1 MTALTQTPSDTE
13 PVPKPPMRMI
23 SVPIID
29 NDEVLEWAFE
39 EIATLMQEHPPVGSE
54 RGAYLLTL
62 MLVVEAY
69 EQEHYPIDPPD
80 PVETVLAAMEERGA
94 TRGELAKIL
103 GGASRVSEFLNRKRN
118 LTKTMIRRL
127 HEEWS
132 IPLEVLVQESREG

>member
-1 MTALTQTPSDTE
+1 
-13 PVPKPPMRMI
+13 MRMVT
-23 SVPIID
+23 VPVIK
-29 NDEVLEWAFE
+29 NDDDLEFAIKRIEELWGAELDTPEGDELEVLVV
-39 EIATLMQEHPPVGSE
+39 L
-54 RGAYLLTL
+54 
-62 MLVVEAY
+62 VEAY

-118 LTKTMIRRL
+118 LTKSMIRRL

>member
-1 MTALTQTPSDTE
+1 
-13 PVPKPPMRMI
+13 
-23 SVPIID
+23 
-29 NDEVLEWAFE
+29 VL
-39 EIATLMQEHPPVGSE
+39 
-54 RGAYLLTL
+54 
-62 MLVVEAY
+62 VEAY